1 MYMCVHPQGYGIKVD
16 ELSLTSTGQSDLVE
30 KDENIDPMLLAGTLV
45 MEVSGT
51 MLVTAVGPHTQ
62 LGIRFTLLSQK
73 KKGQFIRRDQW
84 YLDWP

>member
-1 MYMCVHPQGYGIKVD
+1 MYMCVHPQGYGIKVY
-16 ELSLTSTGQSDLVE
+16 ELSSTGESDLVE

-73 KKGQFIRRDQW
+73 EKGQFIRRGQ
-84 YLDWP
+84 